1 MPRNVVTEPE
11 VRARRTEVARGGTW
25 EVGGQAVEPVRNPKL
40 ADAIA
45 EHIEQLILEGTL
57 RPGERLASER
67 ELSEKLEV
75 SRPSLREALDKLEA
89 RKLLR
94 TTRGGTYVAH
104 FMAPLTEPLAT
115 LMQSNEQVIVDYLEY
130 RKLVEGAAA
139 RLAEERATDLDRQA
153 IAACL
158 ERMKAAHGVDDPT
171 AEAEAD
177 ADLHMLIY
185 EASHNLVVLHVMR
198 AFSELLRGDVF
209 YNRRRLYV
217 TPGVRDILLTQHVAT
232 AEAVLAGDPDRAE
245 AAAGEHIRFTAET
258 LAKLREDEMRLG
270 RALRRF
276 GRKDIVAG

>member
-1 MPRNVVTEPE
+1 M
-11 VRARRTEVARGGTW
+11 
-25 EVGGQAVEPVRNPKL
+25 EPVRNPKL

-75 SRPSLREALDKLEA
+75 SRPSLREALDKLEV
-89 RKLLR
+89 RRLLR

-139 RLAEERATDLDRQA
+139 RLAAERATEFDRQA
-153 IAACL
+153 IRTCL
-158 ERMKAAHGVDDPT
+158 ERMKAAHGLDDPT
-171 AEAEAD
+171 AEATAD

-185 EASHNLVVLHVMR
+185 EACHNLVVLHVMR
-198 AFSELLRGDVF
+198 AFSEMLRSDVF
-209 YNRRRLYV
+209 YNRHRLYV
-217 TPGVRDILLTQHVAT
+217 TPGVRDLLLAQHIAV
-232 AEAVLAGDPDRAE
+232 AEAVVAGDPDRAE
-245 AAAGEHIRFTAET
+245 AAASEHIRYTAET
-258 LAKLREDEMRLG
+258 LTRLRDDEKRLG

-276 GRKDIVAG
+276 GRHDIVAG

>member
-1 MPRNVVTEPE
+1 M
-11 VRARRTEVARGGTW
+11 
-25 EVGGQAVEPVRNPKL
+25 VGDATSEDGELEPVRNPKL

-115 LMQSNEQVIVDYLEY
+115 LMQSNDQVVVDYFEY

-139 RLAEERATDLDRQA
+139 RLAAERATDLDRQE
-153 IAACL
+153 IRACL
-158 ERMKAAHGVDDPT
+158 DKMRLAHGDDDPT
-171 AEAEAD
+171 AEAEID

-198 AFSELLRGDVF
+198 AFSEMLRGDVF
-209 YNRRRLYV
+209 YNRHRLYV
-217 TPGVRDILLTQHVAT
+217 TPGVRDLLLAQHVAT
-232 AEAVLAGDPDRAE
+232 AEAILAGDGARAE

-258 LAKLREDEMRLG
+258 LARLRDDERRLD

-276 GRKDIVAG
+276 GRRDIVAG

>member
-1 MPRNVVTEPE
+1 MD
-11 VRARRTEVARGGTW
+11 
-25 EVGGQAVEPVRNPKL
+25 PVRNPKL

-75 SRPSLREALDKLEA
+75 SRPSLREALDRLEG

-94 TTRGGTYVAH
+94 TTRGGTFVAH
-104 FMAPLTEPLAT
+104 FMAPLTEPLAA
-115 LMQSNEQVIVDYLEY
+115 LMQSNEQVVVDYFEY
-130 RKLVEGAAA
+130 RKLVEGATA
-139 RLAEERATDLDRQA
+139 RLAAERATDLDRRE
-153 IAACL
+153 IDACL
-158 ERMKAAHGVDDPT
+158 ARMRDAHGFEDPT

-177 ADLHMLIY
+177 TDLHMLIY

-209 YNRRRLYV
+209 YDRNRLYL
-217 TPGVRDILLTQHVAT
+217 TAGVRDLLLDQHVAI
-232 AEAVLAGDPDRAE
+232 AEAVLAGDADRAE
-245 AAAGEHIRFTAET
+245 RAATEHICFTAEA
-258 LAKLREDEMRLG
+258 LARLRDDEKRLG

>member
-1 MPRNVVTEPE
+1 VD
-11 VRARRTEVARGGTW
+11 
-25 EVGGQAVEPVRNPKL
+25 PVRNPKL

-67 ELSEKLEV
+67 ELSERLEV

-94 TTRGGTYVAH
+94 TTRGGTYVAQ
-104 FMAPLTEPLAT
+104 FMAPLTEPLAA
-115 LMQSNEQVIVDYLEY
+115 LMQSNDQVVVDYFEY
-130 RKLVEGAAA
+130 RQLMEGAAA
-139 RLAEERATDLDRQA
+139 RLAAERATELDRQE

-158 ERMKAAHGVDDPT
+158 ARMREAHQFDDPSR
-171 AEAEAD
+171 EAEVD
-177 ADLHMLIY
+177 ADLHMLVY

-209 YNRRRLYV
+209 YNRHRLYL
-217 TPGVRDILLTQHVAT
+217 TPGVHDILLGHHEAI
-232 AEAVLAGDPDRAE
+232 AEAVLAGDGDRAE

-258 LAKLREDEMRLG
+258 LKRLREDEKRLG

-276 GRKDIVAG
+276 GRKDIVSGP

>member
-1 MPRNVVTEPE
+1 M
-11 VRARRTEVARGGTW
+11 
-25 EVGGQAVEPVRNPKL
+25 EPVRNPKL

-115 LMQSNEQVIVDYLEY
+115 LMASNEQVIVDYLEY
-130 RKLVEGAAA
+130 RRMVEGAAT
-139 RLAEERATDLDRQA
+139 RLAAERATEFDRQA
-153 IAACL
+153 IEACL

-171 AEAEAD
+171 AEATAD

-198 AFSELLRGDVF
+198 AFSEMLRNDVF
-209 YNRRRLYV
+209 YNRHRLYV
-217 TPGVRDILLTQHVAT
+217 TPGVRDLLLAQHVAV
-232 AEAVLAGDPDRAE
+232 AEAVLAGEADRAE
-245 AAAGEHIRFTAET
+245 AAASEHIRYTAET
-258 LAKLREDEMRLG
+258 LTRLRDDEKRLG

-276 GRKDIVAG
+276 GRKDFVVG

>member
-1 MPRNVVTEPE
+1 M
-11 VRARRTEVARGGTW
+11 
-25 EVGGQAVEPVRNPKL
+25 EPVRNPKL

-45 EHIEQLILEGTL
+45 EHIEQLILEGAL

-75 SRPSLREALDKLEA
+75 SRPSLREALDRLEA

-94 TTRGGTYVAH
+94 TTRGGTYVAQ
-104 FMAPLTEPLAT
+104 FMAPLTEPLAM
-115 LMQSNEQVIVDYLEY
+115 LMQSNDQVVVDYFEY

-139 RLAEERATDLDRQA
+139 RLAAERATDLDRSG
-153 IAACL
+153 IRACL
-158 ERMKAAHGVDDPT
+158 ARMTEAHRLDDPT

-177 ADLHMLIY
+177 ADLHMLFY

-209 YNRRRLYV
+209 YNRHRLYL
-217 TPGVRDILLTQHVAT
+217 TPGVRAILLGHHVAI
-232 AEAVLAGDPDRAE
+232 AEAVLAGDGDAAE
-245 AAAGEHIRFTAET
+245 AAASEHIRFTAET
-258 LAKLREDEMRLG
+258 LAKLRDDEKRLG

>member
-1 MPRNVVTEPE
+1 MD
-11 VRARRTEVARGGTW
+11 
-25 EVGGQAVEPVRNPKL
+25 PVRNPKL

-75 SRPSLREALDKLEA
+75 SRPSLREALDRLEG

-104 FMAPLTEPLAT
+104 FMAPLTEPLAA
-115 LMQSNEQVIVDYLEY
+115 LMQSNDQVILDYFEY
-130 RKLVEGAAA
+130 RQLVEGPAS
-139 RLAEERATDLDRQA
+139 RLAAERATDLDRRE

-158 ERMKAAHGVDDPT
+158 ERMRAAHGLDDPT

-198 AFSELLRGDVF
+198 AFSEMLRGDVF
-209 YNRRRLYV
+209 YNRHRLYL
-217 TPGVRDILLTQHVAT
+217 TPGVRDLLLEQHGAT
-232 AEAVLAGDPDRAE
+232 AEAVLAGDGDAAE
-245 AAAGEHIRFTAET
+245 AAATAHIRFTAET
-258 LAKLREDEMRLG
+258 LRRLREEEVRLG